1 MNFILYGKEEFLI
14 NKQINKLISNFFKD
28 EEKNIIKLNYLE
40 DGFNKFLDELAQT
53 GLSFF
58 SKKIV
63 LFYDSDFLSVD
74 KENKKLVQKDVDEF
88 LSFLKNKVEDV
99 MVVLITNNDRLLTKS
114 KIAKYFEEN
123 EKIYPFKQVNKAT
136 FIDYIAKFF
145 AAKKYSISLEAINLL
160 YEYVNND
167 LFTFENEANKL
178 MLFKMENHEINVED
192 IKKISAKT
200 IDDNFFELSDAILK
214 NNKKLIFDAYNNLKV
229 KNVEPVRLINA
240 LTTNF
245 IFYDQILFLKSL
257 KKSDDEIA
265 NTLNVNPFRVTI
277 SLRNLI
283 GFNNKI
289 VQTIL
294 DKLYSLDKSIKT
306 SEVDRFFA
314 FEMFLLNI

>member
-1 MNFILYGKEEFLI
+1 M
-14 NKQINKLISNFFKD
+14 
-28 EEKNIIKLNYLE
+28 
-40 DGFNKFLDELAQT
+40 
-53 GLSFF
+53 
-58 SKKIV
+58 
-63 LFYDSDFLSVD
+63 
-74 KENKKLVQKDVDEF
+74 
-88 LSFLKNKVEDV
+88 
-99 MVVLITNNDRLLTKS
+99 
-114 KIAKYFEEN
+114 
-123 EKIYPFKQVNKAT
+123 
-136 FIDYIAKFF
+136 
-145 AAKKYSISLEAINLL
+145 L

-277 SLRNLI
+277 SLRNLK

-294 DKLYSLDKSIKT
+294 GKLYSLDKSIKT

>member
-14 NKQINKLISNFFKD
+14 NKQVNKLISNFFKD
-28 EEKNIIKLNYLE
+28 EEKNVIKFDYLE
-40 DGFNKFLDELAQT
+40 SGFSPLLDEIAQT
-53 GLSFF
+53 GLAFL

-63 LFYDSDFLSVD
+63 ILNNSDFLSVD
-74 KENKKLVQKDVDEF
+74 KENKKLDEKEVNEF
-88 LSFLKNKVEDV
+88 LSFLKYKIEDV
-99 MVVLITNNDRLLTKS
+99 MVILITKNDRLLTKS
-114 KIAKYFEEN
+114 KIVKYFEDN
-123 EKIYPFKQVNKAT
+123 EKIYSFKQTSKAT

-145 AAKKYSISLEAINLL
+145 NAKKYTISQEAINLL

-167 LFTFENEANKL
+167 LFIFENEANKL
-178 MLFKMENHEINVED
+178 MLYKLEDHEINVED

-214 NNKKLIFDAYNNLKV
+214 NNKKLIFDAYNNLKT

-245 IFYDQILFLKSL
+245 IFYDQILFLNGL

-265 NTLNVNPFRVTI
+265 KTLNVNPFRVSI
-277 SLRNLI
+277 SLRNLK
-283 GFNNKI
+283 GFNNKTI
-289 VQTIL
+289 QSIL
-294 DKLYSLDKSIKT
+294 DKLYYLDKSIKT

-314 FEMFLLNI
+314 FEMFLLDL

>member
-145 AAKKYSISLEAINLL
+145 AAKKYS
-160 YEYVNND
+160 
-167 LFTFENEANKL
+167 F
-178 MLFKMENHEINVED
+178 H
-192 IKKISAKT
+192 
-200 IDDNFFELSDAILK
+200 
-214 NNKKLIFDAYNNLKV
+214 
-229 KNVEPVRLINA
+229 
-240 LTTNF
+240 
-245 IFYDQILFLKSL
+245 
-257 KKSDDEIA
+257 
-265 NTLNVNPFRVTI
+265 
-277 SLRNLI
+277 
-283 GFNNKI
+283 
-289 VQTIL
+289 
-294 DKLYSLDKSIKT
+294 
-306 SEVDRFFA
+306 
-314 FEMFLLNI
+314 

>member
-63 LFYDSDFLSVD
+63 LFYDSEFLSVD

-145 AAKKYSISLEAINLL
+145 AAKKYLISLEAINLL

-277 SLRNLI
+277 SLRNLK

-289 VQTIL
+289 VQIIL

>member
-145 AAKKYSISLEAINLL
+145 AAKKYLISLEAINLL

-277 SLRNLI
+277 SLRNLK

-289 VQTIL
+289 VQIIL

>member
-63 LFYDSDFLSVD
+63 LFYDSDFLSFD
-74 KENKKLVQKDVDEF
+74 KENKKLDQKDVDEF

-145 AAKKYSISLEAINLL
+145 AAKKYSISQEAIHLL

-192 IKKISAKT
+192 IKLISAKT

-277 SLRNLI
+277 SLRNLK

-289 VQTIL
+289 IQTIL
-294 DKLYSLDKSIKT
+294 DKLYFLDKSIKT